1 MKNPRLF
8 YFMVSKQR
16 FYAVIT
22 IGGEALKRYYVGGQ
36 EVTEAEA
43 KEIENE
49 NREVLRSGTI
59 EELLNI
65 KRIIVKED

>member
-1 MKNPRLF
+1 M
-8 YFMVSKQR
+8 
-16 FYAVIT
+16 
-22 IGGEALKRYYVGGQ
+22 KRYYVGGQ

>member
-1 MKNPRLF
+1 M
-8 YFMVSKQR
+8 
-16 FYAVIT
+16 
-22 IGGEALKRYYVGGQ
+22 KRYYVGGQ
-36 EVTEAEA
+36 EATEAEA
-43 KEIENE
+43 KKIENE

>member
-1 MKNPRLF
+1 M
-8 YFMVSKQR
+8 
-16 FYAVIT
+16 
-22 IGGEALKRYYVGGQ
+22 KRYYVGGQ

-43 KEIENE
+43 KEIENK

-59 EELLNI
+59 EELLKI

>member
-1 MKNPRLF
+1 M
-8 YFMVSKQR
+8 
-16 FYAVIT
+16 
-22 IGGEALKRYYVGGQ
+22 KRYYVGSQ

-65 KRIIVKED
+65 KRIIIKED

>member
-1 MKNPRLF
+1 MKQ
-8 YFMVSKQR
+8 YF
-16 FYAVIT
+16 
-22 IGGEALKRYYVGGQ
+22 IGDKEI
-36 EVTEAEA
+36 TEAEA
-43 KEIENE
+43 KKIENE